1 MNDLITNLKIFL
13 NEPRF
18 QHSLNVAEVAV
29 HLAKKHGAS
38 CEKAEIAGLLHDCAK
53 ERDLSI
59 WHAHTSA
66 ELAQKHFG
74 VNDPEILQAIR
85 SHTMGNENMTL
96 LDKII
101 FVADFIEPSRDFEGI
116 AEIRKVAEKD
126 LDKAV
131 VLAMASTLQYLIN
144 NQKFICMNTIKSWN
158 AVMKKDV

>member
-1 MNDLITNLKIFL
+1 MY
-13 NEPRF
+13 
-18 QHSLNVAEVAV
+18 
-29 HLAKKHGAS
+29 LAKKHGAS
-38 CEKAEIAGLLHDCAK
+38 FEKAEIAGLLHDCAK
-53 ERDLSI
+53 EQDLSI

-66 ELAQKHFG
+66 ELAKEHFG

-85 SHTMGNENMTL
+85 SHTMGNENMPL

-101 FVADFIEPSRDFEGI
+101 LVADFIEPSRDFEGI

-144 NQKFICMNTIKSWN
+144 NRKFICMDTIKSWN
-158 AVMKKDV
+158 AVTKKDV